1 MSNLNYISLSELNQK
16 IEEHINL
23 HFSDLFFWV
32 LAEVSSH
39 KFYQNSDRH
48 YFDLVEKSKDS
59 NIETAKLKA
68 KSWSDGSEAIK
79 IFEKNTGQKF
89 QNGLQVLV
97 QVKVEYHKI
106 YGLSLTLY
114 NIDSSYTLGNIEK
127 QKQATLLKLVNDNAD
142 FIKLINDEYHTKNKQ
157 LQIPNVIQK
166 IALIASPNSEGYQ
179 DFIHTLVNNQFKYT
193 FSVDHYF
200 SSVQGG
206 DAEKELVSKLINI
219 YESKIEYD
227 IVVLVRGGGAKID
240 FMVFDSYLLSKAVAK
255 FPIPI
260 ITGIGHHQDVSIVD
274 LMAHTST
281 KTPTK
286 VAEYIIAHNRYFEE
300 KIKSLEKKLIINL
313 QQTIQN
319 HQEIL
324 QTSRN
329 TINLHTYEVVK
340 HHSNRLISIKQDVL
354 SNSNFKLKS
363 ENKELLNIKS
373 LLISKGNDLI
383 KNKLVEIKNID
394 SITRSLDPRNILKRG
409 FSILTHN
416 GKIVFKNEDLQK
428 LENINIETFES
439 EIEAK
444 INRIKLK
451 NQNG

>member
-1 MSNLNYISLSELNQK
+1 MTNLKYISLSELNQK

-68 KSWSDGSEAIK
+68 KSWSEGSEAIK
-79 IFEKNTGQKF
+79 MFEKNTGQKF

-127 QKQATLLKLVNDNAD
+127 QKQATLLKLVNDNPE
-142 FIKLINDEYHTKNKQ
+142 FIKLINDEYITKNKQ
-157 LQIPNVIQK
+157 IIIPNVIQK

-206 DAEKELVSKLINI
+206 DAEKELVSKLISI

-227 IVVLVRGGGAKID
+227 VVVLVRGGGAKID

-274 LMAHTST
+274 LMANTST

-286 VAEYIIAHNRYFEE
+286 VAEYIIANNRFFEE
-300 KIKSLEKKLIINL
+300 KIKSLEKKLIISL
-313 QQTIQN
+313 QQIIQN
-319 HQEIL
+319 NQDIL

-340 HHSNRLISIKQDVL
+340 HHSNKLITIRQDL
-354 SNSNFKLKS
+354 LANSNFRIKS
-363 ENKELLNIKS
+363 EKKDLLNIKS
-373 LLISKGNDLI
+373 LLITSGNNSI
-383 KNKLVEIKNID
+383 KNKFTAIKNLEVL
-394 SITRSLDPRNILKRG
+394 SKSLDPRNILKRG

-416 GKIVFKNEDLQK
+416 GKIVFKNEDLK
-428 LENINIETFES
+428 DIRKINIETFES
-439 EIEAK
+439 EIEAN
-444 INRIKLK
+444 INSIKLK
-451 NQNG
+451 QQNG

>member
-1 MSNLNYISLSELNQK
+1 MSNQNYISLSDLNQK

-32 LAEVSSH
+32 VAEVSSH

-59 NIETAKLKA
+59 NIETAKIKA
-68 KSWSDGSEAIK
+68 KSWHDGSEAIK
-79 IFEKNTGQKF
+79 IFEEKTGQKF

-114 NIDSSYTLGNIEK
+114 NIDSSYTLGNIER
-127 QKQATLLKLVNDNAD
+127 QKQATLLKLITENAD
-142 FIKLINDEYHTKNKQ
+142 FIKLINNEYYTKNKQ
-157 LQIPNVIQK
+157 LNIPSVIQK
-166 IALIASPNSEGYQ
+166 IALIASPNSEGYH
-179 DFIHTLVNNQFKYT
+179 DFIHTLLNNQFKYT

-206 DAEKELVSKLINI
+206 DAERELVNKLINI
-219 YESKIEYD
+219 YESKVEYD

-240 FMVFDSYLLSKAVAK
+240 FMVFDSYMLSKAVAK

-286 VAEYIIAHNRYFEE
+286 VAEYIIANNRTFEE
-300 KIKSLEKKLIINL
+300 KIAILEKKLIINL
-313 QQTIQN
+313 QKTIQSN
-319 HQEIL
+319 QEFL
-324 QTSRN
+324 QSSRN
-329 TINLHTYEVVK
+329 TINLYTYEVIK
-340 HHSNRLISIKQDVL
+340 HHSIRLNSLRQDLISA
-354 SNSNFKLKS
+354 SNYNVRSNQKDLVNLKLALVS
-363 ENKELLNIKS
+363 NANTLL
-373 LLISKGNDLI
+373 
-383 KNKLVEIKNID
+383 KNQFNVIKNIEVLNK
-394 SITRSLDPRNILKRG
+394 TADPRNILKRG
-409 FSILTHN
+409 FSILTKDD
-416 GKIVFKNEDLQK
+416 KIVFKHEDLK
-428 LENINIETFES
+428 DLNNINIETFES
-439 EIEAK
+439 EIKASIK
-444 INRIKLK
+444 DIKLK
-451 NQNG
+451 